1 MAKAGKNVAPGSPAR
16 TMGSGR
22 TQSGLSRARAG
33 SGLTDSAGGRGSD
46 SFGRGPQQLIDA
58 GLPTPAPIEWCARCG
73 TPASMCLGHYA
84 PNPLKMT
91 MAEKRDTQST
101 TGSGI
106 DLSGLRS
113 YRGKPGDE

>member
-1 MAKAGKNVAPGSPAR
+1 MRGGKDVRPGAPGTA
-16 TMGSGR
+16 MGSGR
-22 TQSGLSRARAG
+22 AQSGLGKARAAI
-33 SGLTDSAGGRGSD
+33 GLPDGGAGGRGENT
-46 SFGRGPQQLIDA
+46 FGSGPAIFK
-58 GLPTPAPIEWCARCG
+58 GTRPTPDRIEWCARCG

-84 PNPLKMT
+84 PNPLKQT
-91 MAEKRDTQST
+91 MSEKRDTQST